1 MFNFFISFSRT
12 RSFKEGCILYFAHL
26 LAGLLFSLALT
37 YGLYLASPFN
47 INMQMYFGN
56 LGALIY
62 VSILILRVMKF
73 KKWDFKNSL
82 GAILGTIFS
91 IYGGLLFG
99 LIPAVFLMVRKQ
111 TRS

>member
-1 MFNFFISFSRT
+1 MFKFFINFSRT
-12 RSFKEGCILYFAHL
+12 RSFKEGCILYFVHL
-26 LAGLLFSLALT
+26 LIGLLFSIAIT
-37 YGLYLASPFN
+37 YGLYLAAPFN
-47 INMQMYFGN
+47 LKMQMYFGN

-73 KKWDFKNSL
+73 KTWDFKNSL
-82 GAILGTIFS
+82 AAILGTIFS

-111 TRS
+111 TSS